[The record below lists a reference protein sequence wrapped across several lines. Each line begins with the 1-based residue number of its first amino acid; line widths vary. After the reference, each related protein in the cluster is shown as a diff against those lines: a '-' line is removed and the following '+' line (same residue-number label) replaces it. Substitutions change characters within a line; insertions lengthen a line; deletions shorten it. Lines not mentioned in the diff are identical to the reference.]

1 MRRKGAGL
9 LLALIA
15 PAALV
20 SLIGFPSKALAVNFQ
35 VDSVLDARDANLADG
50 LCASAQGS
58 CSLRAAIEQAN
69 ALEGNDVIQLPNG
82 EYLLTLT
89 GPNEDGSVSGD
100 LDISSTLSILSNDAA
115 ATRVVGSG
123 DRVLDVQLGAIAA
136 ITRVTVTGGGGVAA
150 GGGIRNAGT
159 LVLTGCEVIGNGG
172 DGRAV
177 TNGGGIFNLGVLTLA
192 GGAVV
197 ANQVQSSSPI
207 PVAGAGI
214 YSTTG
219 MLLTAVR
226 VDNNNALGNNAV
238 GGGIQAL
245 APGVV
250 QIAGGSVI
258 GNRATLGAGI
268 HVAGAEVNV
277 NGASIAA
284 NSATRSGAGAR
295 VLSGALVLTNTT
307 FSGNNANEDGGGVA
321 LNGGSLSGYNVTF
334 ANNLADADLN
344 GSGGGGGIA
353 QTGAATAQLFNSI
366 VASNLDA
373 SPTGTLA
380 ADCIG
385 TLASGGF
392 NLIGTTMGC
401 NFVAL
406 GTDQVNLNAG
416 LAALASNNGAT
427 PTHALL
433 VNSPALD
440 AGDPAG
446 CLDSTMQALL
456 TDQRGLPRNRDG
468 NGDGTARCDSGAYE
482 LQPESIAPIFTNGFE
497 SP

>member
-1 MRRKGAGL
+1 M

-15 PAALV
+15 PAAV
-20 SLIGFPSKALAVNFQ
+20 AATFQ
-35 VDSVLDARDANLADG
+35 VDTVLDARDANLADG

-69 ALEGNDVIQLPNG
+69 ALDGNDVIQLPNG
-82 EYLLTLT
+82 EYLLTLA
-89 GPNEDGSVSGD
+89 GANEDGSASGD
-100 LDISSTLSILSNDAA
+100 LDISSTLSILANDAA
-115 ATRVVGSG
+115 ATRIVGSG

-159 LVLTGCEVIGNGG
+159 LVLTGCEVTGNGG

-192 GGAVV
+192 GGVV
-197 ANQVQSSSPI
+197 SSNQVQSNGPI

-219 MLLTAVR
+219 MLLTGVR
-226 VDNNNALGNNAV
+226 VDNNNAVGNNAV

-245 APGVV
+245 APGIV
-250 QIAGGSVI
+250 QIVSGSVI
-258 GNRATLGAGI
+258 GNQAAQGAGI
-268 HVAGAEVNV
+268 QVAGADVNL
-277 NGASIAA
+277 NGVIVAA

-307 FSGNNANEDGGGVA
+307 FSGNSANEDGGGVA
-321 LNGGSLSGYNVTF
+321 LNGGNLSGYSVTF
-334 ANNLADADLN
+334 ADNLADADLN

-353 QTGAATAQLFNSI
+353 QSGGATAQLLNSI
-366 VASNLDA
+366 VASNRDG
-373 SPTGTLA
+373 SPTGTPA
-380 ADCIG
+380 TDCLG
-385 TLASGGF
+385 TLGSGGF
-392 NLIGTTMGC
+392 NLVGTTQGC

-406 GTDQVNLNAG
+406 DTDQVNVDAG
-416 LAALASNNGAT
+416 LAALANNGGAT

-433 VNSPALD
+433 VNSLALD

-456 TDQRGLPRNRDG
+456 TDQRGLPRIRDG
-468 NGDGTARCDSGAYE
+468 NADGMARCDSGAFE
-482 LQPESIAPIFTNGFE
+482 LQPESIDPIFANGFE
-497 SP
+497 IP